1 MRPPEHVL
9 LHCKW
14 WIWIIY
20 FLDFCRPLLHPSEY
34 FFPPGILWPVG
45 VATSLSSQGCMPGTC
60 WLPSWPRREAKASFQ
75 RKRKPAGEG
84 KKARLRSCSSGWSQC
99 PARPNLASS
108 TEHSQLPVQGRLP
121 WYFACWCS
129 GTEKKAEELVSLRVE
144 DWGTGLKTGGELDF
158 LPQFQLE
165 FASAA
170 DGCYR
175 EKSFCPQGFLPL

>member
-45 VATSLSSQGCMPGTC
+45 VATSLSSQGCMPGIC

-75 RKRKPAGEG
+75 RKRKPAGAG
-84 KKARLRSCSSGWSQC
+84 KNARLRSCSSGWSQC
-99 PARPNLASS
+99 PAGPNLASS
-108 TEHSQLPVQGRLP
+108 TEHSQLPVHGRLP

-129 GTEKKAEELVSLRVE
+129 GTEKKNRGVSE
-144 DWGTGLKTGGELDF
+144 PEGGGLGEGVKNWRRAGL
-158 LPQFQLE
+158 
-165 FASAA
+165 FAPVPAGVCISS
-170 DGCYR
+170 R
-175 EKSFCPQGFLPL
+175 WLL